1 MIKFAA
7 SRILQAIPVL
17 FGVVTITFAL
27 IHIAPGGPFSADKAV
42 PPEVL
47 IALEEKYD
55 LNLPLWQQYVGYLRD
70 LASGDLGPSFKYSGR
85 TVSELIASGFPTTA
99 ELAMY
104 SMLVAIIIGLFAGVV
119 AAIRPNS
126 VQDYVPMSAAMVG
139 ICMPSFLLGPL
150 LVLVFGIYLEW
161 LPISGWNSLPGDK
174 ILPAVTLGTGYAAYI
189 ARLSRGGMLEVLSQ
203 DYIRTARAKGL
214 PEIVIVCKHGLRGGL
229 IPVVAFLGPAFAGML
244 GGSFVVETIFNIP
257 GLGRFY
263 VQAAFN
269 RDYTM
274 ILGTTIFFA
283 TLIVIFNLL
292 SDILAMWMNP
302 KLAQKDLEDEK

>member
-1 MIKFAA
+1 MLRFALI
-7 SRILQAIPVL
+7 RILQAIPVL
-17 FGVVTITFAL
+17 FGVITITFAL

-55 LNLPLWQQYVGYLRD
+55 LNLPLWQQYVGYLKD

-85 TVSELIASGFPTTA
+85 SVSELIASGFPTTA

-119 AAIRPNS
+119 AAMRPNTI
-126 VQDYVPMSAAMVG
+126 QDYVPMSAAMVG

-174 ILPAVTLGTGYAAYI
+174 ILPALTLGTGYAAYI

-203 DYIRTARAKGL
+203 DYITTARAKGL
-214 PEIVIVCKHGLRGGL
+214 PETIIVCKHGLRGGL

-283 TLIVIFNLL
+283 TLIVSFNLL
-292 SDILAMWMNP
+292 SDILTMWLNP
-302 KLAQKDLEDEK
+302 KLAQKDLEVEN

>member
-27 IHIAPGGPFSADKAV
+27 IHIAPGGPFSGDKAV

-203 DYIRTARAKGL
+203 DYIRKARAKGL